1 MPAARTV
8 AVGVAAVVAL
18 GSALAAQRVPTTTC
32 GAALETIN
40 WTREKLARPDVSNAA
55 LAPVLSYLELST
67 QSCTTNGDLWYY
79 RYLVE
84 RRLGAPSAKVAYSR
98 KKAEDWHSEAL
109 ARNIDPFAVKPL
121 PAAPAGP
128 VARRWALM
136 VGI

>member
-1 MPAARTV
+1 MPRFIGA
-8 AVGVAAVVAL
+8 GVVAIAFGMVSL
-18 GSALAAQRVPTTTC
+18 GAQRVPMSTC

-40 WTREKLARPDVSNAA
+40 WTREKLARPGITPAA

-84 RRLGAPSAKVAYSR
+84 RRLGAPAAKLQYSK

-109 ARNIDPFAVKPL
+109 ARNIDPFAP
-121 PAAPAGP
+121 APAP
-128 VARRWALM
+128 PPP
-136 VGI
+136 